1 MEVDVFAEARRLT
14 VEERLELI
22 EVLWDS
28 LSSGDVPVTADD
40 TRTLDER
47 IGDLES
53 HPGDESSWDE
63 VRTHLAS
70 RRP

>member
-28 LSSGDVPVTADD
+28 LSSGDVPITADEK
-40 TRTLDER
+40 RTLDER
-47 IGDLES
+47 IEDLES